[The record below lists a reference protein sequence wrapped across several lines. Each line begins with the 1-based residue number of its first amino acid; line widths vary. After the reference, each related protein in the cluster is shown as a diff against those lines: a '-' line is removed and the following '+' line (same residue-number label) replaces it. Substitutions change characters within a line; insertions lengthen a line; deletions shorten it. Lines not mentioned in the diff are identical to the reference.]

1 MAGKT
6 GTAEVNDKASTSLF
20 TAFAPADAP
29 TLVATAILP
38 EAGTGGEAAAPLIRR
53 ILEPLAASGGNLR
66 MLPQAPKGGAFD
78 VNTTVEEVSAPPS
91 DTGD

>member
-6 GTAEVNDKASTSLF
+6 GTAEVAGKATTSLF

-38 EAGTGGEAAAPLIRR
+38 ESGTGGGRPLR
-53 ILEPLAASGGNLR
+53 
-66 MLPQAPKGGAFD
+66 
-78 VNTTVEEVSAPPS
+78 
-91 DTGD
+91 